1 MSQLNISDL
10 SCTYLPHHEL
20 EGINYYYCCY
30 YYSNNHHYCY
40 YQCYYY
46 YILITTDASDSL
58 VSCLQDAERN
68 WQFNMFKFAEETNGN
83 QLPVLTFHYI
93 KTSGLCSRFALNEAK
108 LSRFLCRIERGYLN
122 NPYHSR

>member
-30 YYSNNHHYCY
+30 YY
-40 YQCYYY
+40 
-46 YILITTDASDSL
+46 IIITTDASDSL